1 VIELPEDY
9 EGLRPDEFSAEPGK
23 LYLIPTTLGDNEP
36 LEVLPLSVKKV
47 VIELDEFVVENEK
60 TARRFFKKVGIKTPQ
75 DKLILHVLNKYTDE
89 SDRSSFLDAAQKG
102 KNIGLL
108 SEAGMPAIAD
118 PGSEVVRMAHD
129 QGIQVVPLV
138 GPSSIL
144 LGLTASGMNGQN
156 FAFVGY
162 LPIDKAD
169 RKRRIRQLERRSMD
183 EKQTQIFIETPY
195 RNHKLID
202 DLLVHLLPKTR
213 LCLAAN
219 LTMPAEFV
227 QTFTVEEWKKAGVPK
242 LNKIPCIFLIQ
253 G

>member
-1 VIELPEDY
+1 VTELSSEF
-9 EGLRPDEFSAEPGK
+9 EGLRPDEIAREPGV
-23 LYLIPTTLGDNEP
+23 LYLVPNTLGDNEP
-36 LEVLPLSVKKV
+36 LEVLPLSVKKT
-47 VIELDEFVVENEK
+47 VIELEEFIVENEK
-60 TARRFFKKVGIKTPQ
+60 TARRFLKKIGLKAPQ
-75 DKLILHVLNKYTDE
+75 EKITIHILNKYTE
-89 SDRSSFLDAAQKG
+89 EAERDRFLDG
-102 KNIGLL
+102 LLTGRDIGLI

-118 PGSEVVRMAHD
+118 PGSDIVKMAHE
-129 QGIQVVPLV
+129 QGFQVVPLV

-169 RKRRIRQLERRSMD
+169 RKKRIKSLERRSRE

-202 DLLVHLLPKTR
+202 DLLSHLAPTTR

-219 LTMPAEFV
+219 LTVLGEFV
-227 QTFTVEEWKKAGVPK
+227 QTHPVKDWRRLGIPD
-242 LNKIPCIFLIQ
+242 LHKIPCIFLIQ
-253 G
+253 S

>member
-1 VIELPEDY
+1 MIELPEDY
-9 EGLRPDEFSAEPGK
+9 EGLRPDEFSTEPGK

-47 VIELDEFVVENEK
+47 VIQLDEFVVENEK
-60 TARRFFKKVGIKTPQ
+60 SARRFLKKVGIKIPQ
-75 DKLILHVLNKYTDE
+75 DKLILHVLNKYTE
-89 SDRSSFLDAAQKG
+89 ASDRDRFLDATLRG
-102 KNIGLL
+102 KNVGLL

-118 PGSEVVRMAHD
+118 PGSEVVKLAHE

-156 FAFVGY
+156 FSFVGY
-162 LPIDKAD
+162 LPIEKGE
-169 RKRRIRQLERRSMD
+169 RKKRIRQLERRSID

-195 RNHKLID
+195 RNKNLID
-202 DLLVHLLPKTR
+202 DLLAQLLPKTR

-219 LTMPAEFV
+219 LTMSDEFV
-227 QTFTVEEWKKAGVPK
+227 QTYTVEDWKRSGIPN